1 MKKIASVPAHHHF
14 PKMLLAAAVLAT
26 SQAQAQGLE
35 EVVVTAQK
43 REQSLQDAP
52 IAITAF
58 GQYELEQRGIR
69 DLVDLGTIAPNVK
82 VAPLPSN
89 TAKATVAIR
98 GSVTSNPGIYWEPT
112 VGIYLDGAYVG
123 KFSGNVFKLAEVER
137 IEILRGPQGTL

>member
-112 VGIYLDGAYVG
+112 VGIYL
-123 KFSGNVFKLAEVER
+123 
-137 IEILRGPQGTL
+137 